1 MNKKIYAMEERQK
14 ALLVF
19 LDIFGFRAK
28 YGDLCAPLN
37 EEVLIDCAF
46 TNDVFNILSRL
57 PYIQFKILLD
67 RFDKPRGELAKELGI
82 SRKKM
87 EELECAA
94 WMQLRAPEYSKQL
107 TIYAEKYRK
116 LEEVNEV

>member
-1 MNKKIYAMEERQK
+1 MNERNYAMEECQK

-19 LDIFGFRAK
+19 LDIFGFRAR

-37 EEVLIDCAF
+37 EEMLADPGFTDNVL
-46 TNDVFNILSRL
+46 NIVSRL
-57 PYIQFKILLD
+57 SDTQSKILLD
-67 RFDKPRGELAKELGI
+67 RFDKPRGALANELGI

-94 WMQLRAPEYSKQL
+94 WMQLRAPEYSKRL
-107 TIYAEKYRK
+107 DIYIQKYRK
-116 LEEVNEV
+116 LEEGN